1 MMSLQKCFSPFWA
14 TNPYELAAWLPLPLY
29 ILIAISAIAD
39 RSLGQGPSLVDLARL
54 LPLLAGKRFDKGAF
68 HVTKPKDLVTVV

>member
-1 MMSLQKCFSPFWA
+1 MFWS

-39 RSLGQGPSLVDLARL
+39 RSLGQGPSLVYLASLRTHGKMSCSRYD
-54 LPLLAGKRFDKGAF
+54 PLGP
-68 HVTKPKDLVTVV
+68 VTTGILNGSMQC